1 MTIQFR
7 YKLPTPYSCV
17 RAETRS
23 FGIEP
28 FNTETKRKVAKAIV
42 RLVMHIHTINA
53 EADAAAVAD
62 RIVELLNAGCI
73 YMGPKALHFDWQRKH
88 TPQSVEGYFKQP
100 GESW

>member
-1 MTIQFR
+1 MSIRFR
-7 YKLPTPYSCV
+7 YKIPTPYSCV

-28 FNTETKRKVAKAIV
+28 FNTETNCKAGKAVV
-42 RLVMHIHTINA
+42 RFVMHSHATSA
-53 EADAAAVAD
+53 EVDAKAVAD

-88 TPQSVEGYFKQP
+88 TPQSVEGYFKRT
-100 GESW
+100 GER